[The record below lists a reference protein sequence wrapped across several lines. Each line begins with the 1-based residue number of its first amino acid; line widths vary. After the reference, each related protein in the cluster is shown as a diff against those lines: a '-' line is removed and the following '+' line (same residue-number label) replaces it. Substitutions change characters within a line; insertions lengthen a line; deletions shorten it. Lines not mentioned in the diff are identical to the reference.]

1 MGFIWKVGNGCNV
14 RFWEDVWLEFSSLVI
29 QYWENYSIVNEQN
42 KTISEIWDGTNL
54 KCTFMRCVDAR
65 LYNLWEE
72 LVSIASS
79 SSFFSS

>member
-54 KCTFMRCVDAR
+54 KCTFMRCIDAR

>member
-1 MGFIWKVGNGCNV
+1 MEFIWKVGNGCNV
-14 RFWEDVWLEFSSLVI
+14 RFWEDVWLESSSLVI